1 MNDIAIALDTETL
14 SLKPTAYVAQVGV
27 AVANLTLGRVLYMPA
42 NFYVRDEDQV
52 GRDIEPDTVRWWLHQ
67 NPAVIASVH
76 NPVASVTMS
85 AEDLYTRIHQLMQ
98 EFTQVDDRVTVWAG
112 PAAFDLPLLK
122 DLFGG
127 KTPWHYRQERC
138 FSTLWRTMDPEKKL
152 APPANELAHNAA
164 ADVDWMV
171 RYLLR
176 LWPALHLEVRT

>member
-52 GRDIEPDTVRWWLHQ
+52 GRDIDPDTVRWWLRQ
-67 NPAVIASVH
+67 DPGVIASVH
-76 NPVASVTMS
+76 NPITSVTMS
-85 AEDLYTRIHQLMQ
+85 TDSLFARIQELMH
-98 EFTQVDDRVTVWAG
+98 EYAGEGDRVTVWSG
-112 PAAFDLPLLK
+112 PSAFDLPLLK

-138 FSTLWRTMDPEKKL
+138 FSTLWRTMDPDKRL
-152 APPANELAHNAA
+152 APPANERAHNAA

-176 LWPALHLEVRT
+176 LWPALRLEVKA